1 MAVFKSWLRE
11 PLLHFFLL
19 GVLLFVAYSWLNPDH
34 TTTARSVYL
43 SSAEVAWLE
52 QGWTRQ
58 WQRPPSEQELRGL
71 VADYLK
77 ETLLASEAKELGLDQ
92 DDVVIR
98 RRLAQKMEFLIADM
112 AQVEVP
118 NEAILA
124 QFYTEHR
131 SRYTSPTRTSFAQRF
146 YSNET
151 AARES
156 LRQLAADSDAEAGE
170 PTLLEANYSLLDDQA
185 IANIFGPDFPLYLAD
200 LKPGSWQGP
209 VSSAYGSH
217 LVFITTREPEQIRPL
232 AEVRA
237 QVLVD
242 WQLEQAAKAK
252 DQFFADLMNKY
263 TIKADPDILSL
274 LPEQLASLP

>member
-1 MAVFKSWLRE
+1 MALFKRWLKE

-19 GVLLFVAYSWLNPDH
+19 SVLLFVGYSWLNPGH
-34 TTTARSVYL
+34 TANTPTIYL
-43 SSAEVAWLE
+43 SSAEVDWLE

-77 ETLLASEAKELGLDQ
+77 ESLLASEAKELGLDQ
-92 DDVVIR
+92 ADVVIR

-112 AQVEVP
+112 AQIEVP
-118 NEAILA
+118 DEATLR
-124 QFYTEHR
+124 QFYTEHN
-131 SRYTSPTRTSFAQRF
+131 SRYLSPARTSFAQYF
-146 YSNET
+146 FSSET

-156 LRQLAADSDAEAGE
+156 LKQLASDSDANVGE
-170 PTLLEANYSLLDDQA
+170 PTLLEANYTLLDEPA
-185 IANIFGPDFPLYLAD
+185 LANIFGPEFAIYLAD

-209 VSSAYGSH
+209 VASAYGFH
-217 LVFITTREPEQIRPL
+217 LVFIAARQPEQIRPM

-237 QVLVD
+237 QVLAD

-252 DQFFADLMNKY
+252 DRFFADLMNKY
-263 TIKADPDILSL
+263 TINADPDILSL
-274 LPEQLASLP
+274 LPEQLVSLP